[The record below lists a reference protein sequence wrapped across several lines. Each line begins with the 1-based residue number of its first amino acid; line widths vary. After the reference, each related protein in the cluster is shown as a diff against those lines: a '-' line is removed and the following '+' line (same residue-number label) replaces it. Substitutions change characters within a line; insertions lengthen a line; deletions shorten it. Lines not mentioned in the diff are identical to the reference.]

1 MLEKLC
7 FKSCAYVSIVVVVVV
22 AVVAVAT
29 IVAAVVHIVVVAV
42 VASHPLC
49 LSNLI
54 YFNVSPSSAFHSL
67 LPLSLSHTDALHI
80 SVCAYKRRVLRVRGA
95 WTTTTTA
102 ATTITTCNCEMFI
115 KM

>member
-22 AVVAVAT
+22 FGVVVAVAT
-29 IVAAVVHIVVVAV
+29 VVAAKVSIVVAV
-42 VASHPLC
+42 AASHPLC

-54 YFNVSPSSAFHSL
+54 YFNVSPSIASHSL
-67 LPLSLSHTDALHI
+67 PPTLTHTHTDALHI
-80 SVCAYKRRVLRVRGA
+80 SVCAYKRRVLRVWGA
-95 WTTTTTA
+95 WTTTT
-102 ATTITTCNCEMFI
+102 TTITTCNCEMFI